1 VIALRH
7 SLNKIVKRPEP
18 FANRLLLR
26 SIFAPVG
33 DALPTEYREDA
44 NLLTLVLLRL
54 SHTMCVAAGLRR
66 GIAPPESKTG
76 EVFVPGETRLN
87 QLRQAVTFDFAA
99 LAALLPGAAIPVVRR
114 LSVAVAEHPL
124 KLDSGSDDG
133 LIVTP
138 LLATG
143 DGIVIANPGEL
154 ASALRH
160 HLILLAAEHGC
171 RDQLAQAFRQQV
183 VEQTSQL
190 LALFGAE
197 PIGPA
202 DNTDDPLITRRRFT
216 MAGDKFID
224 LAVVTDD
231 LSGYSVDE
239 PFGPWDVTKLGE
251 RVQDL
256 IDPPGDVPEDS
267 QTLRLIVNEGVGRSI
282 FLGLQKRRRTGPMLM
297 VLLEDLRV
305 MIELDGGD
313 PLFLWRFAQADN
325 RLHDEVQVLS
335 WSKLDNYAIYRDNDR
350 SYYLGDDRKP
360 NVLSVDVASALP
372 LRIEAQRRIDRHEVR
387 SPHKPSYIEVLA
399 LYGSSTAPIYFTH
412 PRYVEHEVLVELE
425 NVDIWFGAAHLVD
438 ADLNDLG
445 NTVVEAL
452 AYWTWQISKLQP
464 GLLRAAGPSG
474 RLNVNV
480 VFDDTGKWKAVLAGT
495 MPQSQ
500 ASSWIRADSPDEDRP
515 RLRLSADGA
524 HLLLSS
530 DNNAD
535 RLLVHALLTLLTD
548 AAGDH
553 TLDLAQLVD
562 DLAPPGPKK
571 MLRSI
576 TAHEVPLR
584 PGQLPHARMVQPAE
598 TANILDELG
607 HWLADRGLPVG
618 PVPVDRRTDV
628 LRDVVGH
635 YFDRIT
641 TAVARL
647 SPAGLLNEL
656 IARNEALLHDEAV
669 SRDNLPARIACF
681 GESSQLAQDLIREHK
696 QRVEAAVASRFLVE
710 YVAATPPSGPA
721 PLTLETYDHLLAL
734 AAELV
739 SRATLSDA
747 IRHDFSECQLAL
759 LESGRLGVS
768 RGDRY
773 EAGTKAIAAANA
785 ESVRKLALEPRLPT
799 PRDTA
804 KPPSPE
810 VEAAATAEFGFRLTD
825 LGHGLGEL
833 IAFGDERCTEE
844 PYSLPRS
851 EVEEQLRSAL
861 GWSDGQIAAF
871 IDRLTLRPR
880 PEFLSVGVD
889 AYPWRYNR
897 EWSYLR
903 RPLVQVE
910 PPNGSPTLVWGIRQL
925 WASGPYWLDLV
936 YSGRMRARSRPMTT
950 LLGRIRQ
957 DQNQQFELLVEATL
971 KAAGCGTT
979 AKGVS
984 KIGGQRLRSRD
995 GHDLGDVDAIGAN
1008 LASKILILAE
1018 AKDFEMARNPAE
1030 LANEAEDL
1038 LKGNKSAL
1046 FKLSRRA
1053 QWVRD
1058 HLALTLSYLHIDG
1071 RSDGWAVAPVI
1082 VTSRDL
1088 ISPRV
1093 LASDIPVVPIET
1105 LET

>member
-1 VIALRH
+1 MIQDLSAAKPWRDVDGPSLVRAAAALQLLPENIQR
-7 SLNKIVKRPEP
+7 LVRLQRLAAIGAALPARPEAPRMSPSRLRSLLKDPLVSGPNVRSGEDPYDDLYTAEVP
-18 FANRLLLR
+18 FHGGPHLVAQGLTSRSAHTAGLLLR

-425 NVDIWFGAAHLVD
+425 NVDIWFGVAHLVD

-500 ASSWIRADSPDEDRP
+500 ASSWIRADSPDEDRL

-553 TLDLAQLVD
+553 TLNLVQLVD

-584 PGQLPHARMVQPAE
+584 PGQLPHAERRLQRGWRRPGQRGVQRPGRRWPAGVAQAGDAQYADDRAGVGDLAAEHHRDRLVQRYPVGGHAGLLVLAGVPVGLRYLGEVAGQVDPDHLGRVPGRAVQVEQQLPAGRDEVDLLGQLAGCRRGQFLPLDVDQPGRQLPELLAERMPV
-598 TANILDELG
+598 
-607 HWLADRGLPVG
+607 LADQDQPVL
-618 PVPVDRRTDV
+618 VVDRRDGHRADV
-628 LRDVVGH
+628 DDIVPLGRPAARHRDLVGH
-635 YFDRIT
+635 HREDP
-641 TAVARL
+641 
-647 SPAGLLNEL
+647 PA
-656 IARNEALLHDEAV
+656 
-669 SRDNLPARIACF
+669 
-681 GESSQLAQDLIREHK
+681 
-696 QRVEAAVASRFLVE
+696 
-710 YVAATPPSGPA
+710 
-721 PLTLETYDHLLAL
+721 
-734 AAELV
+734 
-739 SRATLSDA
+739 
-747 IRHDFSECQLAL
+747 
-759 LESGRLGVS
+759 
-768 RGDRY
+768 
-773 EAGTKAIAAANA
+773 
-785 ESVRKLALEPRLPT
+785 
-799 PRDTA
+799 
-804 KPPSPE
+804 
-810 VEAAATAEFGFRLTD
+810 
-825 LGHGLGEL
+825 
-833 IAFGDERCTEE
+833 
-844 PYSLPRS
+844 
-851 EVEEQLRSAL
+851 
-861 GWSDGQIAAF
+861 
-871 IDRLTLRPR
+871 
-880 PEFLSVGVD
+880 
-889 AYPWRYNR
+889 
-897 EWSYLR
+897 
-903 RPLVQVE
+903 
-910 PPNGSPTLVWGIRQL
+910 
-925 WASGPYWLDLV
+925 
-936 YSGRMRARSRPMTT
+936 
-950 LLGRIRQ
+950 
-957 DQNQQFELLVEATL
+957 ELLVPGQDPVL
-971 KAAGCGTT
+971 VRHRAA
-979 AKGVS
+979 S
-984 KIGGQRLRSRD
+984 
-995 GHDLGDVDAIGAN
+995 
-1008 LASKILILAE
+1008 
-1018 AKDFEMARNPAE
+1018 
-1030 LANEAEDL
+1030 
-1038 LKGNKSAL
+1038 
-1046 FKLSRRA
+1046 LSS
-1053 QWVRD
+1053 
-1058 HLALTLSYLHIDG
+1058 TGSG
-1071 RSDGWAVAPVI
+1071 RSIGRR
-1082 VTSRDL
+1082 S
-1088 ISPRV
+1088 
-1093 LASDIPVVPIET
+1093 ASA
-1105 LET
+1105 